1 MSTIPQ
7 LQEMEG
13 ASRAI
18 TLPPSRATQINREH
32 ARPGVGAQE
41 NRLGH
46 RDGPDL
52 DLKGNREALMLVEAT
67 SRRISR
73 SRTRPPNCRKDIPNR
88 EPFH

>member
-52 DLKGNREALMLVEAT
+52 DLKGDRSINASRGNT
-67 SRRISR
+67 S
-73 SRTRPPNCRKDIPNR
+73 TYF
-88 EPFH
+88 EV

>member
-18 TLPPSRATQINREH
+18 TLPPFRATQINREH
-32 ARPGVGAQE
+32 ARPGVGAQK

-52 DLKGNREALMLVEAT
+52 DLKGDREALMLAEAT
-67 SRRISR
+67 PQRILR
-73 SRTRPPNCRKDIPNR
+73 SRTRSLN
-88 EPFH
+88 

>member
-1 MSTIPQ
+1 MSIVSQ

-13 ASRAI
+13 VSRAI

-52 DLKGNREALMLVEAT
+52 DLKGDREALMLVEAT
-67 SRRISR
+67 PRRISR
-73 SRTRPPNCRKDIPNR
+73 SRTRSPN
-88 EPFH
+88 

>member
-1 MSTIPQ
+1 MSIVSQ

-52 DLKGNREALMLVEAT
+52 DLKGDRGINASRGNT
-67 SRRISR
+67 S
-73 SRTRPPNCRKDIPNR
+73 TYF
-88 EPFH
+88 EV

>member
-18 TLPPSRATQINREH
+18 TLPPSRATQITREH

-52 DLKGNREALMLVEAT
+52 DLKGDRGINASRGNT
-67 SRRISR
+67 S
-73 SRTRPPNCRKDIPNR
+73 TYF
-88 EPFH
+88 EV